1 MADSLP
7 SVYNNS
13 QEFSPPLSNR
23 AFRSDH
29 RGGVQFLM
37 VDGGVRFLSS
47 ASSPAVRRAL
57 VTRAG
62 GESHHKIE

>member
-1 MADSLP
+1 MADSQPAL
-7 SVYNNS
+7 YNNS
-13 QEFSPPLSNR
+13 REYMPPLSNR
-23 AFRSDH
+23 TFRSDH

-47 ASSPAVRRAL
+47 ATSPEVRRAL

-62 GESHHKIE
+62 GESDHRIE